1 MKKFAIPF
9 ALLILVLAG
18 CTPDYPD
25 DLAIYDFDTVLVQYE
40 LSGQTEGDATLYMR
54 GDQKALYKSVRVA
67 GTEKNTLDLDLGDK
81 AYAVDMDKATASELP
96 TTDYEALKGLSA
108 EEQNK
113 YLVKKALGIK
123 NSAEDPQVAT
133 TKTVAGQTCDL
144 YIVTNIGTACI
155 WNGIVLEKEV
165 NIADVTNQMVATRVE
180 TDISI
185 QPEKF
190 EIPAN
195 VILK

>member
-1 MKKFAIPF
+1 MKKLI
-9 ALLILVLAG
+9 ALSALMIVVLVG
-18 CTPDYPD
+18 CTPNYPNE
-25 DLAIYDFDTVLVQYE
+25 LAVYDFDTALVQYE
-40 LSGQTEGDATLYMR
+40 LNGQTEGDATLYMR

-67 GTEKNTLDLDLGDK
+67 GVEKNTLDLDLGEK

-96 TTDYEALKGLSA
+96 STDYETLKGMSA

-123 NSAEDPQVAT
+123 NSADDPQPAT
-133 TKTVAGQTCDL
+133 TKTVAGQECDL
-144 YIVTNIGTACI
+144 YIVPNIGTACI
-155 WNGIVLEKEV
+155 WNGIVLEKEI

-180 TDISI
+180 TNVAI
-185 QPEKF
+185 QDEKF

>member
-1 MKKFAIPF
+1 MKKFIIPF
-9 ALLILVLAG
+9 ALLVLVLTG
-18 CTPDYPD
+18 CTPDYPNE
-25 DLAIYDFDTVLVQYE
+25 LAVYDFDTALVQYE

-54 GDQKALYKSVRVA
+54 GDQKALYKSVRVLD
-67 GTEKNTLDLDLGDK
+67 TEKNTLDLELGDK

-96 TTDYEALKGLSA
+96 NTDYETLKGLSA
-108 EEQNK
+108 EDQNK

-133 TKTVAGQTCDL
+133 TKSIAGQECDL
-144 YIVTNIGTACI
+144 YIVANIGTACI

-165 NIADVTNQMVATRVE
+165 NIAGVTNQMVATRVE
-180 TDISI
+180 TNVKI

-195 VILK
+195 IILK